1 MPGPRLSG
9 GSGLSPLVSRKAYY
23 SEIVEVISMV
33 VGMCETVFVL
43 VISDDV
49 HWRALVFETV
59 GL

>member
-1 MPGPRLSG
+1 
-9 GSGLSPLVSRKAYY
+9 
-23 SEIVEVISMV
+23 MV